1 MPLPTS
7 EDKAMTL
14 TEYLERHPEETVK
27 VGTENG
33 SGFLWVGRAGDLL
46 TDGEKVE
53 DEVFKRLLRLRER
66 AVKNLRQAW
75 DAPTKWR
82 QYRAEHKEFI
92 AGDIPKTRGY
102 YTTIQDY
109 GNTLKAKSQTVLYT
123 MNAIANYTP
132 LMERMVCKVVQG
144 EDGKIVIITGK
155 ETGKYW
161 LVKEGEEDGMD

>member
-1 MPLPTS
+1 
-7 EDKAMTL
+7 MTL
-14 TEYLERHPEETVK
+14 TEYLERHPDEIVK

-46 TDGEKVE
+46 KDGENIS
-53 DEVFKRLLRLRER
+53 DEVYKRLLRLRDQ
-66 AVKNLRQAW
+66 AVRKLKQAW

-92 AGDIPKTRGY
+92 GGEVPKTRGY
-102 YTTIQDY
+102 YTTMADY
-109 GNTLKAKSQTVLYT
+109 GNTLKSKSQTVLYT
-123 MNAIANYTP
+123 MEAIGRFTP
-132 LMERMVCKVVQG
+132 LMERMVRKVVQG